1 MTITKIPSA
10 GLEDVVTAGSS
21 GSASQIPVITIN
33 SKGQVTG
40 LGSAAL
46 DLSTKAD
53 TSGSNASGTWPISI
67 SGRAAVSSSSDSVAW
82 SGVSGRPTAL
92 SEFTNNLGN
101 YLNALTAIAGDVG
114 YNTNCSGNANCG
126 YGIARSGATIRFVVT
141 ACDCNC
147 NCNC

>member
-21 GSASQIPVITIN
+21 GSASQIPVVTIN

-46 DLSTKAD
+46 DLSTKAN

-67 SGRAAVSSSSDSVAW
+67 TGNSNYANSAGSAGSAGSVPW
-82 SGVSGRPTAL
+82 TGVTGRPDPVTGG
-92 SEFTNNLGN
+92 TGTVGLGF
-101 YLNALTAIAGDVG
+101 G
-114 YNTNCSGNANCG
+114 ANCG
-126 YGIARSGATIRFVVT
+126 NCSPTGVGMARSGANVYLYGINCNCAC
-141 ACDCNC
+141 ACDCAGG
-147 NCNC
+147 